1 MNIIIHPGFAKG
13 DVKIPPSKSY
23 LHRAIICASLA
34 EGKSV
39 IKNIILSEDV
49 KATINAL
56 KTVGIQIN
64 KLDNALEIYGRK
76 EFPFIGDEV
85 IDCNESGS
93 TLRFLIPLLTNMK
106 GILFTGKRGLFKRPL
121 SIYKDIYER
130 NNLSFSLIEE
140 SLFTKGTIEAGNYII
155 NGNISSQ
162 FISGLLFA
170 LPLKST
176 DTTIEIVDPFESKK
190 YVDMTI
196 KVLSEF
202 GINIQINNN
211 IYFIKGNQ
219 QYKPK
224 DYIVEADYS
233 QAAFFAVAGI
243 INGEISISNLNEETL
258 QPDYD
263 IISIIKKMN
272 GKIVKEKNDFRF
284 LKSKTKGIE
293 IDVSQC
299 PDLSPILAVLGGL
312 SEGKTV
318 IKNVSR
324 LKLKEIDRLSAIVD
338 YLTVLGVKTNSDE
351 NTIEIFGQ
359 QFFTPKEFNTYNDHR
374 IVMALAISALRS
386 NKPLRINNINVIN
399 KSYPGFIDDLENLG
413 IKVEYV

>member
-1 MNIIIHPGFAKG
+1 MNVVIHPGFAKG
-13 DVKIPPSKSY
+13 NVKIPPSKSY

-64 KLDNALEIYGRK
+64 KLDNALEIYGRN

-121 SIYKDIYER
+121 SIYKDIYDR
-130 NNLSFSLIEE
+130 NNLSFSLNEE

-170 LPLKST
+170 LPLKAADS
-176 DTTIEIVDPFESKK
+176 TIEIIEPFESKK

-196 KVLSEF
+196 KVLSDF
-202 GINIQINNN
+202 GINIQIRNN

-243 INGEISISNLNEETL
+243 INGDITISNLNEDTL
-258 QPDYD
+258 QPDYE

-299 PDLSPILAVLGGL
+299 PDLSPILAILGGL
-312 SEGKTV
+312 SEGKTI

-338 YLTVLGVKTNSDE
+338 YLSVLGVKAVYDDYK
-351 NTIEIFGQ
+351 IEIFGQ
-359 QFFTPKEFNTYNDHR
+359 QYFIPKEPKTYNDHR
-374 IVMALAISALRS
+374 VVMALAIGALKS
-386 NKPLRINNINVIN
+386 HKPLRINNINVIN